1 MDLDLA
7 RTFLEVCQ
15 TRHFGRAADNLHLT
29 TSAVSARIRSLES
42 ELKSRLFIRLHNE
55 IELTD
60 TAKRLIPQFR
70 SLLSLWE
77 QARFIATVESDPAP
91 NLNVMFTPG
100 VWESYDAAWIK
111 HLIASHANLRFRIE
125 TAVSSEI
132 FGRLHLSKADLGIT
146 IESHSGDDVRSEQ
159 IGELELCLYSDT
171 QGKEL
176 KEIISNDYI
185 HVDWGTSF
193 TTQFL
198 SVFSEYLNTRIT
210 VSTARIAADLL
221 VDLPGSAYFPSSIV
235 EKIKPA
241 VPMQLVQD
249 APRFRVPVFAVYL
262 ASNHKA
268 DLIKEAV
275 GAMRTF
281 SFGNKVDTC
290 LAA

>member
-29 TSAVSARIRSLES
+29 TSAVSARIRSLEN

-60 TAKRLIPQFR
+60 TARRLIPQFR

-91 NLNVMFTPG
+91 NLNVICTPG
-100 VWESYDAAWIK
+100 LWESSNPAWVK
-111 HLIASHANLRFRIE
+111 HMLASRADLRFRFE
-125 TAVSSEI
+125 TIISSEI
-132 FGRLHLSKADLGIT
+132 FGRLHLNKADLGIT
-146 IESHSGDDVRSEQ
+146 LESHSGDDVRCEQ
-159 IGELELCLYSDT
+159 LGEIELGLYSDT
-171 QGKEL
+171 SGRALQ
-176 KEIISNDYI
+176 EIISSDYI

-198 SVFSEYLNTRIT
+198 GVFSEYLNTRIT

-221 VDLPGSAYFPSSIV
+221 VDLPGSAYFPQNIV
-235 EKIKPA
+235 EKMKPF
-241 VPMQLVQD
+241 VELQLVME
-249 APRFRVPVFAVYL
+249 APRFRVPVYAVYL

-268 DLIKEAV
+268 ELIREAV
-275 GAMRTF
+275 AAMRALTAGQQP
-281 SFGNKVDTC
+281 SV
-290 LAA
+290 